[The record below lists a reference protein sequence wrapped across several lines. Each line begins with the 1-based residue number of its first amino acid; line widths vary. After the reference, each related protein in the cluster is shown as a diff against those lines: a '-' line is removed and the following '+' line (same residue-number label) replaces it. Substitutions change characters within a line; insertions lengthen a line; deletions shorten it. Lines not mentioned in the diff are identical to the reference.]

1 MKNNW
6 KNFGILVG
14 LIILDFILVILMRM
28 VTPEIFILRLSIII
42 LIGAGS
48 MFVYYFIVKPENWFK
63 ESVFVATAATIIAT
77 LLTILLHGII
87 EKNLN
92 VKHISIPII
101 AIIVPFTCG
110 GIYNSFKN
118 KKNQSSMQ

>member
-1 MKNNW
+1 MKINW

-14 LIILDFILVILMRM
+14 LIILDFILVVLMRV

-63 ESVFVATAATIIAT
+63 ESMFVATIATIIAT
-77 LLTILLHGII
+77 LLMLLVHGFI
-87 EKNLN
+87 ERNLSI
-92 VKHISIPII
+92 KHISIPII

-110 GIYNSFKN
+110 GIYNFLEN
-118 KKNQSSMQ
+118 KKNQSSMS

>member
-1 MKNNW
+1 MKINC

-14 LIILDFILVILMRM
+14 LVILDFILVVLMRV

-48 MFVYYFIVKPENWFK
+48 MFAYYFIVKSKNWFK
-63 ESVFVATAATIIAT
+63 ESMFVATVATIIAM
-77 LLTILLHGII
+77 LLTLLLHGFI
-87 EKNLN
+87 ERNLSI
-92 VKHISIPII
+92 KHISIPII
-101 AIIVPFTCG
+101 AVIVPFTCG
-110 GIYNSFKN
+110 GIYNSIIN